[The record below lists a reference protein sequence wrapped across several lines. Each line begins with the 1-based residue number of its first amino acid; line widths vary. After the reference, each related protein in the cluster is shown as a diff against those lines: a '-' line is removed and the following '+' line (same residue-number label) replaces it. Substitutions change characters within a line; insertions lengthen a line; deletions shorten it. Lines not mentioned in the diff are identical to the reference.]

1 MRAHRL
7 FILVT
12 GVFIFFFLMGN
23 SVRPLQAQGNL
34 KFERDRG
41 QVMLKA
47 IKDDIKKN
55 YYDPNYHGIDLEARF
70 QAAEEKM
77 KQAQSLGQIF
87 GIVAQVLMDFDD
99 SHTFFL
105 PPSRTDSIEYGF
117 QTMAVGDR
125 CFVSAVKPGSDAEAQ
140 GLKPGDEVLQIGG
153 FDVSR
158 EMLWKINY
166 LFYTLRP
173 TPVLPIVVR
182 KPDQEPRQ
190 MQVAAKVKRGKR
202 LLDLTGGG
210 GGVDLNDFLR
220 EAEMEDRLNRH
231 RYIDMGQELFI
242 WKMPQFDLS
251 ESGVDE
257 LIGKARDAKGMILD
271 LRGNGGGSETTLLR
285 LAGYFIDKE
294 TKVGDLKGRK
304 EMKPLM
310 AKSRGKDAYKGKL
323 VILIDSKSGSAS
335 EVLARFIQLEKRGT
349 VLGDRSS
356 GAVMRSRHHSHT
368 IGADTVVFYGASV
381 TDADLIMTDGKS
393 LERVGVQPDETI
405 LPTPKQMASKLDPV
419 MTRAAALLGVDIPPE
434 KAGAFFP
441 LEWRK

>member
-1 MRAHRL
+1 
-7 FILVT
+7 
-12 GVFIFFFLMGN
+12 
-23 SVRPLQAQGNL
+23 
-34 KFERDRG
+34 
-41 QVMLKA
+41 
-47 IKDDIKKN
+47 
-55 YYDPNYHGIDLEARF
+55 
-70 QAAEEKM
+70 
-77 KQAQSLGQIF
+77 
-87 GIVAQVLMDFDD
+87 
-99 SHTFFL
+99 
-105 PPSRTDSIEYGF
+105 
-117 QTMAVGDR
+117 
-125 CFVSAVKPGSDAEAQ
+125 
-140 GLKPGDEVLQIGG
+140 
-153 FDVSR
+153 
-158 EMLWKINY
+158 
-166 LFYTLRP
+166 
-173 TPVLPIVVR
+173 
-182 KPDQEPRQ
+182 